1 VRRVTGPT
9 FSIRTKLLVVALAML
24 LIPWMGYE
32 YARQMHAF
40 LLRGQERALLLTA
53 RAIATVF
60 HDRPELFS
68 PETGVPEVIGDE
80 RSLYAYPI
88 SRHPVIDGEA
98 DEWTE
103 FSDEAHTY
111 DNNRRFECGADYD
124 PESLSYQALFAYRD
138 RYFYALL
145 EVRDDTVV
153 YRDLRYR
160 HLDNSDQL
168 RMTIQAPDGT
178 LSRYLFTASEPGRM
192 SVYRMREDWATPV
205 TGKPLYEFRA
215 AMKPT
220 KDGYRIELRMPRYLV
235 AGEARIELTV
245 VDVDDPSERRVAR
258 WISTSPEPG
267 HDKLGRVL
275 LQSPELTRILKGLDR
290 PAARITVI
298 DKDGQARAVIG
309 NIDSEPPPKEPDT
322 GTTAWAM
329 ARLNKLLRPL
339 YKRVFEARSVPGD
352 ADAQTISSKLIERL
366 LQGRPYTEKRTTLRS
381 EHSLLVAGNPIW
393 TGDTVM
399 GAVVIEQ
406 SSDAVLGLQN
416 QLLENLVTITLL
428 VFLVVTILL
437 LTFAS
442 RLTMRIR
449 RLRNAADRAIGEDGR
464 VQNERISP
472 EAGSRDELGD
482 LSRSISGML
491 QRLRQHTRY
500 LEAMPDTLAHE
511 LSNPLN
517 VVNSSL
523 DNLRK
528 LLPDDPNGA
537 KYFERA
543 KNGITRLGSI
553 LRNLTEAANLE
564 EALKRGERERFN
576 LDDLVS
582 SYVEGYRLGHPDR
595 DFFLEISAA
604 PLPIEGAPDH
614 IAQMLDKL
622 VDNALDFGT
631 PNTPVVV
638 RVSEAHGKAVL
649 SVLNE
654 GPLLPE
660 GMQER
665 LFDPMVSLGKKRA
678 QQSRLGLGLY
688 VVRLIARFH
697 GASVEAAN
705 REDKRGAV
713 FTVRF
718 PLARSGS

>member
-1 VRRVTGPT
+1 VSRATRRT

-40 LLRGQERALLLTA
+40 LLRGQERALLLSA

-60 HDRPELFS
+60 HDRTELFN

-88 SRHPVIDGEA
+88 SRHPVIDGDG

-103 FSDEAHTY
+103 FSDEARAY
-111 DNNRRFECGADYD
+111 DNNRRFECGTDYA
-124 PESLSYQALFAYRD
+124 PESLSFLALFAYRD

-145 EVRDDTVV
+145 DVRDETLI

-160 HLDNSDQL
+160 RLDNSDQL
-168 RMTIQAPDGT
+168 RMTLQAPDGT
-178 LSRYLFTASEPGRM
+178 VSRYLFTASEPGRM
-192 SVYRMREDWATPV
+192 SVYLMQDDWASPV

-220 KDGYRIELRMPRYLV
+220 EQGYRIELRLPRYLV
-235 AGEARIELTV
+235 TGEARIEFTV
-245 VDVDDPSERRVAR
+245 VDVDDNWRRLASR
-258 WISTSPEPG
+258 WISTSPEPE
-267 HDKLGRVL
+267 HERLGRVL

-290 PAARITVI
+290 PAARITII
-298 DKDGQARAVIG
+298 DKDGHARAVIG
-309 NIDSEPPPKEPDT
+309 NIDGESPVQEVDR
-322 GTTAWAM
+322 GTTGWAM
-329 ARLNKLLRPL
+329 AHLNALLRPL
-339 YKRVFEARSVPGD
+339 YKRIFETTAAPGGTD
-352 ADAQTISSKLIERL
+352 TRAITPRAIDRL
-366 LQGRPYTEKRTTLRS
+366 LKGHPYTERRTIAGT
-381 EHSLLVAGNPIW
+381 EHGLLVAGNPIW
-393 TGDTVM
+393 VGDTVM
-399 GAVVIEQ
+399 GAAIIEQ
-406 SSDAVLGLQN
+406 SSDTVLGLQN

-428 VFLVVTILL
+428 VFLVVTVLL

-449 RLRNAADRAIGEDGR
+449 RLRNAADRAIGPDGR
-464 VQNERISP
+464 VQSERIGP
-472 EAGSRDELGD
+472 EAGSLDELGD
-482 LSRSISGML
+482 LSRSISSML

-523 DNLRK
+523 DNLRV

-537 KYFERA
+537 KYFDRA

-553 LRNLTEAANLE
+553 LTNLTEAANLE
-564 EALKRGERERFN
+564 DALRRGERELFN
-576 LDDLVS
+576 LDELVA
-582 SYVEGYRLGHPDR
+582 SYVEGYRMGHPDR
-595 DFFLEISAA
+595 EFILEIAGA

-614 IAQMLDKL
+614 AAQMLDKL
-622 VDNALDFGT
+622 VDNAVDFGT
-631 PNTPVVV
+631 PNTPIVV
-638 RVSEAHGKAVL
+638 RLGESQGDAVL
-649 SVLNE
+649 CVLNE
-654 GPLLPE
+654 GPPLPE

-697 GASVEAAN
+697 GASLKAAN
-705 REDKRGAV
+705 RDDVQGAA

-718 PLARSGS
+718 PLAHPGT